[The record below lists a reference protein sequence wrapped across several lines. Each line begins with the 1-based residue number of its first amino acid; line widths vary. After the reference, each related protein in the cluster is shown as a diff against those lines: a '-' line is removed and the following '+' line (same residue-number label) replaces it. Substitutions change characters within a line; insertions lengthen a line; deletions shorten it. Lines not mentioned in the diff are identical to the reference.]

1 MNLNYQTTIN
11 NNFVQ
16 IGICTYRFV
25 RILYEYSYAINHG
38 LSKIQ

>member
-1 MNLNYQTTIN
+1 MDMNLNYQTTIN

-25 RILYEYSYAINHG
+25 RILY
-38 LSKIQ
+38 